1 MVLIKNISTEIINQG
16 LFVNI
21 FPWLVAQLAE
31 YTKRFL
37 VIESVDARKA
47 IRPLDLGHL
56 ACELAY

>member
-1 MVLIKNISTEIINQG
+1 MVLIKNISPQIIKRE

-37 VIESVDARKA
+37 VIESADARKA
-47 IRPLDLGHL
+47 IRPLDLAHL